1 VFSEQERCAIVPQV
15 NIRSKLSRQTHV
27 LSIMSYNIL
36 WEKESKCTWKDRMPT
51 LLKALEQRAPD
62 IICMQ
67 EVGHDM
73 YRDLQVSLV

>member
-1 VFSEQERCAIVPQV
+1 
-15 NIRSKLSRQTHV
+15 
-27 LSIMSYNIL
+27 MSYNIL

-73 YRDLQVSLV
+73 YRDLQVSFV